1 MDTETTKQLNS
12 EISDMYERMRDPDKI
27 EERLSK
33 NKIKKNVERKQQR
46 VGL

>member
-1 MDTETTKQLNS
+1 MSVESDKQLNK
-12 EISDMYERMRDPDKI
+12 EIGDMYTRMRDPEHQDQ
-27 EERLSK
+27 RLLK